1 MFLIQMKSP
10 YLLRA
15 SCLPV
20 CISRSTLMTLRVG
33 TPVAFISQTRKR
45 RLREGKHL
53 AQSCRA
59 AQKYGGDWN
68 SELFNSSSAQANV
81 GENMGLP
88 ESRFPSCM
96 SVVLEVGGVPPQFH
110 VLKL

>member
-1 MFLIQMKSP
+1 
-10 YLLRA
+10 
-15 SCLPV
+15 
-20 CISRSTLMTLRVG
+20 MTLRVG

-96 SVVLEVGGVPPQFH
+96 SVVLEVGGVPPPVPCVEALTFR
-110 VLKL
+110 VMLCGDGASWE